1 MKYYYYY
8 EVNVDKNEWNI
19 YDPNK
24 YYICSI
30 YSKQEAEKLLLH
42 LNKQNFVDPYLQT
55 R

>member
-1 MKYYYYY
+1 MKYYY

-24 YYICSI
+24 NYICSI
-30 YSKQEAEKLLLH
+30 YSKHEAETLLLH
-42 LNKQNFVDPYLQT
+42 LNKQNFIDPYLQT